1 MRNTEQKRRPFKALA
16 LAVSAALTGAA
27 ASAQEVQQADQQGEI
42 EEVVAV
48 YRLLTAAES
57 LTNERINL
65 PFSADF
71 LGADVMAR
79 AGDPNIAAALRRVPG
94 LTLVDGKF
102 VYVRGLGER
111 YSSVTVNGAAV
122 PSPDLTRSVIPLD
135 LFPTSI
141 VESIKIQKSPSPDQP
156 ASFGGGQIDIRT
168 TSIPEDVVASFRL
181 GAGFNELSHGDG
193 LSYPGPATPLPQAI
207 ADAIPAYGGNIE
219 IENIAR
225 VLRQRDANLTRS
237 QSITNATDIH
247 QGLIDSLNTNIGIV
261 NDSLDPDL
269 DARLALG
276 NAWDI
281 GDNWRF
287 GVLANATYNEKS
299 RNENQRREAIGNPA
313 DNYFDIENTVREERT
328 VGTLDLGLE
337 YAGQHRIE
345 LGTYRLRNDADQASI
360 ARGFDANNE
369 LGDLDQAVR
378 YSTRFEQRELEF
390 TQIRGQHAFIESPIL
405 RPIFNAAPF
414 LEQLEVDWFYSDS
427 TATTDIPNETL
438 IQAAARLNPDLSV
451 QSTQISGQSAATRF
465 SFLDLD
471 DDLESWGANF
481 SLPIDAD
488 NLRHTVSAGWW
499 NSKKARSYYGHN
511 VALNAAGVQS
521 SVLSGVPADV
531 LQHDN
536 LTVANG
542 FNLTL
547 DAGIGTESYVAAQKV
562 DAAYAMWDTEV
573 GANWRFTLGGRWEN
587 YQQAVLPV
595 NLLDYSGAFILGLQQ
610 LLLDPNQRLAV
621 SEDDVFGS
629 LALTRSGE
637 GLFGSDTFQLRFSYG
652 ETIVRPD
659 LREVAGTLDFPVYY
673 LDPEIDVRVAGN
685 PLVKS
690 SPIDNFEFRG
700 EFYYGS
706 GDNFSVSLFY
716 KDIQSPIERI
726 RAVGTDDNVV
736 LTFDNAESGEVLGV
750 EFEGLKQLWR
760 GLFLSGNVTLS
771 DSDLTFADQSLFN
784 VTNKSRRL
792 TGHSKYV
799 ANATLGYDS
808 DNGKHS
814 TFVNF
819 NVFGERI
826 FAAGVEGVDDAYEQ
840 PFDSLGVVYKY
851 FPNDR
856 VEITASLDNILDD
869 KTEFSQVNAS
879 GQEAKIIVQQVG
891 RSFSLAGRWSF

>member
-1 MRNTEQKRRPFKALA
+1 MRNTEQKFGPYKSIAF
-16 LAVSAALTGAA
+16 AVSAALLGAT
-27 ASAQEVQQADQQGEI
+27 ASAQDAQEADQNGEI

-48 YRLLTAAES
+48 YRLLSAAES

-71 LGADVMAR
+71 LGAEAMTR

-156 ASFGGGQIDIRT
+156 SSFGGGQIDVRT
-168 TSIPEDVVASFRL
+168 TSIPNDVVASLRL
-181 GAGFNELSHGDG
+181 SAGFNELSDG
-193 LSYPGPATPLPQAI
+193 NGITYPGPATPLPQAI
-207 ADAIPAYGGNIE
+207 AEAIPAYNGNIE

-225 VLRQRDANLTRS
+225 VLRQQDANLTRN
-237 QSITNATDIH
+237 QSITDATDIH

-261 NDSLDPDL
+261 ENSLDPDL

-276 NAWDI
+276 NSWDL
-281 GDNWRF
+281 GDSWRF
-287 GVLANATYNEKS
+287 GVLANATYNENW
-299 RNENQRREAIGNPA
+299 RNENQRREAVGNPD
-313 DNYFDIENTVREERT
+313 DNYFDIDNTVYEERT
-328 VGTLDLGLE
+328 VATLDVGFE
-337 YAGQHRIE
+337 YAGLHTLEIS
-345 LGTYRLRNDADQASI
+345 GYKLRNDADQATI

-369 LGDLDQAVR
+369 IVDLDQAIR

-390 TQIRGQHAFIESPIL
+390 TQIRGEHAFLDSPIL
-405 RPIFNAAPF
+405 RPIFDAAPF

-438 IQAAARLNPDLSV
+438 VQASAVLNPDLSV
-451 QSTQISGQSAATRF
+451 QSTQISGQSAAGRF
-465 SFLDLD
+465 SFLDLN

-481 SLPIDAD
+481 DLPLETE

-521 SVLSGVPADV
+521 SVLSGTPGDV
-531 LQHDN
+531 FTRDN

-547 DAGIGTESYVAAQKV
+547 DAGIGTESYLAAQKV
-562 DAAYAMWDTEV
+562 DAAYAMWDTEI
-573 GANWRFTLGGRWEN
+573 GSDWRVTLGGRWEN

-595 NLLDYSGAFILGLQQ
+595 NLLDFSGAFIFGLQE
-610 LLLDPNQRLAV
+610 LLRDPDQRLAV
-621 SEDDVFGS
+621 SEDDVFAS
-629 LALTRSGE
+629 FAVTRSSE
-637 GLFGSDTFQLRFSYG
+637 GLLGSDQFQLRFSYG

-659 LREVAGTLDFPVYY
+659 LREVAGTLDFPVFY
-673 LDPEIDVRVAGN
+673 LDPEIDVRIAGN

-716 KDIQSPIERI
+716 KDIDSPIERI

-736 LTFDNAESGEVLGV
+736 LTFDNAQSGEVYGV

-760 GLFLSGNVTLS
+760 GMFVSANVTLS
-771 DSDLTFADQSLFN
+771 DSDLTFGDEALFN
-784 VTNKSRRL
+784 VTNQSRRL

-808 DNGKHS
+808 DNGKHAAYL
-814 TFVNF
+814 NF
-819 NVFGERI
+819 NVFGKRI
-826 FAAGVEGVDDAYEQ
+826 FAAGVEGIDDAYEQ
-840 PFDSLGVVYKY
+840 PFDSLGLVYKY
-851 FPNDR
+851 FPRDR
-856 VEITASLDNILDD
+856 IEITASLDNILDD
-869 KTEFSQVNAS
+869 ETEFTQVNAS
-879 GQEAKIIVQQVG
+879 GQEANIIVQQVG